1 MTQLGVDYPWSKPTP
16 AALRAAGVTF
26 ALRYL
31 STDQSKNLTR
41 AEADQLAAQGI
52 WSGVVWETT
61 AGRALA
67 GYTAG
72 AADAKEALKQA
83 TACGMPSGRPIYFAV
98 DTDTTWSQVQA
109 YFQGVRSVLP
119 LQQVGVYG
127 GIRIVQ
133 GAADSGLVAWFW
145 QTLAWSGGRW
155 DPRAHIRQ
163 VGYITVGKVQ
173 CDKNLADLIDFGQWQ
188 PGRTPTTIFEED
200 PLAAFSEADLR
211 RFVRE
216 EVMSQ
221 DVRDRLAFANWYWL
235 VQALKGRTF
244 EPGTGGWWEGFIAE
258 LTTALRPLSAP
269 ALEQIQ
275 AAVTAALA
283 DSTVRVHVDVTAPTN
298 NP

>member
-1 MTQLGVDYPWSKPTP
+1 MAEQLGVDYPWAKPTP

-127 GIRIVQ
+127 GIRIIQ

-173 CDKNLADLIDFGQWQ
+173 CDKNVTDLIDFGQWQ
-188 PGRTPTTIFEED
+188 PGRTPTTLAEED
-200 PLAAFSEADLR
+200 DMAALDQARSDSWNSMIWGLKHTTEATLALVRAQGVTIDQLAKAVASVHGLNADEL
-211 RFVRE
+211 
-216 EVMSQ
+216 
-221 DVRDRLAFANWYWL
+221 
-235 VQALKGRTF
+235 
-244 EPGTGGWWEGFIAE
+244 IAE
-258 LTTALRPLSAP
+258 IREALASIDLH
-269 ALEQIQ
+269 I
-275 AAVTAALA
+275 AVTEHT
-283 DSTVRVHVDVTAPTN
+283 DTPKEN
-298 NP
+298 

>member
-16 AALRAAGVTF
+16 AALRAAGVSF

-41 AEADQLAAQGI
+41 TEADQLAAQGI

-67 GYTAG
+67 GYAAG

-83 TACGMPSGRPIYFAV
+83 TACGMPGDRPIYFAV
-98 DTDTTWSQVQA
+98 DTDTSWAKVLP
-109 YFQGVRSVLP
+109 YFQGIRSVLP

-133 GAADSGLVAWFW
+133 GAADSGLVAWYW

-173 CDKNLADLIDFGQWQ
+173 CDKNVTDLIDFGQWQ
-188 PGRTPTTIFEED
+188 PGRTPTITLTEED
-200 PLAAFSEADLR
+200 ELATTLTQERSDNWNSMIWGLKNTCEQTLAELRAQRAVVTQLATALAAQHDIDPDQL
-211 RFVRE
+211 
-216 EVMSQ
+216 
-221 DVRDRLAFANWYWL
+221 
-235 VQALKGRTF
+235 
-244 EPGTGGWWEGFIAE
+244 IAE
-258 LTTALRPLSAP
+258 IR
-269 ALEQIQ
+269 
-275 AAVTAALA
+275 AAIA
-283 DSTVRVHVDVTAPTN
+283 DAVVDVHVTVGTDTPKEN
-298 NP
+298 